1 MSGPLS
7 QDEIEQLLDAI
18 AAGDEEAQA
27 ELKQKQ
33 PLTRTARKIR
43 PFDFK
48 RPDKFLKSRLRE
60 LSNAF
65 EDFIRKFQQFLKSE
79 YDITAQIHLAGYDQF
94 PFEEFF
100 RALPPPSPLCT
111 FDWMGGS
118 GAFQISAD
126 VFFQGILGK
135 APDKPQ
141 KLNGLEAR
149 LFMGYLFKPF
159 GKILQTYFSKKAEK
173 GLPDFANQ
181 KFISDFFIRDIP
193 IHDDM
198 GVVATFYIKIGQTE
212 GNINLF
218 LNPDC
223 INSLNETSFFNITND
238 ASFIPL
244 ATPTPNTIV
253 EMGRFHLDD
262 GESLKENLIYET
274 NKLGGEVLDVLKDER
289 FVGEAEGTV
298 IDGEY
303 KAARILS
310 NISDLEEKKFDDFLN
325 TRVIF
330 GCSKT
335 ADNIEFGEGCIVPL
349 NEDILEPVKIIKN
362 NKIIG
367 YGEIVIPDENFC
379 VKVTKV
385 VDK

>member
-1 MSGPLS
+1 MSGPLNE
-7 QDEIEQLLDAI
+7 DEISQLLDAI
-18 AAGDEEAQA
+18 AAGDEEVQA
-27 ELKQKQ
+27 ELKKKQ

-262 GESLKENLIYET
+262 GESLKENMIYET

>member
-18 AAGDEEAQA
+18 AAGDEEALA
-27 ELKQKQ
+27 SKSEP

-79 YDITAQIHLAGYDQF
+79 YDITAQIHLTGCDQF

-118 GAFQISAD
+118 GAFQIAAD

-159 GKILQTYFSKKAEK
+159 GKILQTYFSKKAEN

-193 IHDDM
+193 IQNDM

-262 GESLKENLIYET
+262 GENLKENLIYET
-274 NKLGGEVLDVLKDER
+274 NKLGGEVLDVLKDEKY
-289 FVGEAEGTV
+289 VGEAEGTV

>member
-18 AAGDEEAQA
+18 AAGDEEAL
-27 ELKQKQ
+27 ESKSEP

-48 RPDKFLKSRLRE
+48 HPDKFLHSRLRE

-100 RALPPPSPLCT
+100 RALPPPAPLCT

-118 GAFQISAD
+118 GAFQIAAD

-159 GKILQTYFSKKAEK
+159 GKILQTYFSKKAGK

-193 IHDDM
+193 IQNDM

-223 INSLNETSFFNITND
+223 INSLNETSFFNITNG

-274 NKLGGEVLDVLKDER
+274 NKLGGEVLDVLKDEKY
-289 FVGEAEGTV
+289 VGEAEGTV

-310 NISDLEEKKFDDFLN
+310 NMFDLEEKKFDDFLN

-335 ADNIEFGEGCIVPL
+335 ADNIEFGKGCIVPL

>member
-18 AAGDEEAQA
+18 AAGDEEAL
-27 ELKQKQ
+27 ESKSEP

-65 EDFIRKFQQFLKSE
+65 EDFIRKFQLFLKSE
-79 YDITAQIHLAGYDQF
+79 YDITAQIHLAGCDQF

-118 GAFQISAD
+118 GAFQIAAD

-159 GKILQTYFSKKAEK
+159 GKILQTYFSKKAGK

-193 IHDDM
+193 IQNDM

-310 NISDLEEKKFDDFLN
+310 NMFDLEEKKFDDFLN

>member
-1 MSGPLS
+1 MSGPLNE
-7 QDEIEQLLDAI
+7 DEISQLLDAI

-79 YDITAQIHLAGYDQF
+79 YDITAQIHLAGCDQF
-94 PFEEFF
+94 PFEEFA

-118 GAFQISAD
+118 GAFQIAAD

-193 IHDDM
+193 IQNDM
-198 GVVATFYIKIGQTE
+198 GVVATFYIKLGQTE

-238 ASFIPL
+238 VSFIPL

-253 EMGRFHLDD
+253 EMGRFHLND

-310 NISDLEEKKFDDFLN
+310 NMFDLEEKKFDDFLN

>member
-1 MSGPLS
+1 MSGLLS

-18 AAGDEEAQA
+18 AAGDEEAL
-27 ELKQKQ
+27 ESKSEP

-65 EDFIRKFQQFLKSE
+65 DDFIRKFQLFLKSE
-79 YDITAQIHLAGYDQF
+79 YDITAQIHLAGCDQF

-118 GAFQISAD
+118 GAFQIAAD

-159 GKILQTYFSKKAEK
+159 GKILQTYFSKKAGK

-193 IHDDM
+193 IQNDM

-274 NKLGGEVLDVLKDER
+274 NKLGGEVLDVLKDEKY
-289 FVGEAEGTV
+289 VGEAEGSV

-335 ADNIEFGEGCIVPL
+335 ADNIEFGKGCIVPL

>member
-18 AAGDEEAQA
+18 AAGDEEAL
-27 ELKQKQ
+27 ESKSEP
-33 PLTRTARKIR
+33 PLTRIARKIR

-79 YDITAQIHLAGYDQF
+79 YDITAQIHLAGCDQF

-118 GAFQISAD
+118 GAFQIAAD

-159 GKILQTYFSKKAEK
+159 GKILQTYFSKKAGK

-193 IHDDM
+193 IQNDM

-298 IDGEY
+298 IDSEY

-335 ADNIEFGEGCIVPL
+335 ADNIEFGKGCIVPL

>member
-1 MSGPLS
+1 MSESPLS

-18 AAGDEEAQA
+18 AAGDEEAEA
-27 ELKQKQ
+27 LKPKT
-33 PLTRTARKIR
+33 PLSSSARKIR
-43 PFDFK
+43 PFDF
-48 RPDKFLKSRLRE
+48 RHPDKFLHSRLRE

-65 EDFIRKFQQFLKSE
+65 DDFIRKFQLFLQSQ
-79 YDITAQIHLAGYDQF
+79 YDITAQIHLAGCDQF

-118 GAFQISAD
+118 GAFQIAAD

-159 GKILQTYFSKKAEK
+159 GKILQTYFSKKAGK
-173 GLPDFANQ
+173 SLPDFANQ

-193 IHDDM
+193 ISDDM

-310 NISDLEEKKFDDFLN
+310 NMFDLEEKKFDDFLN

-367 YGEIVIPDENFC
+367 YGEIVIPDKNFC

>member
-18 AAGDEEAQA
+18 AAGDEEAL
-27 ELKQKQ
+27 ESKSEP

-79 YDITAQIHLAGYDQF
+79 YDITAQIHLAGCDQF

-118 GAFQISAD
+118 GAFQIAAD

-159 GKILQTYFSKKAEK
+159 GKILQTYFSKKAGK

-193 IHDDM
+193 IQNDM

>member
-1 MSGPLS
+1 MSGPLNE
-7 QDEIEQLLDAI
+7 DEISQLLDAI
-18 AAGDEEAQA
+18 AAGDEEVQA
-27 ELKQKQ
+27 ELKKKQ

-65 EDFIRKFQQFLKSE
+65 EDFIRKFQLFLKSE

-262 GESLKENLIYET
+262 GESLKENMIYET

-310 NISDLEEKKFDDFLN
+310 NRFDLEEKKFDDFLN

-335 ADNIEFGEGCIVPL
+335 ADNIEFREGCIVPL

-362 NKIIG
+362 NRIIG

>member
-1 MSGPLS
+1 MSGPLNE
-7 QDEIEQLLDAI
+7 DEISQLLDAI

-27 ELKQKQ
+27 ELKKKQ
-33 PLTRTARKIR
+33 PLTRTTRKIR

-198 GVVATFYIKIGQTE
+198 GVVATFYIKLGQTE

-262 GESLKENLIYET
+262 GESLKENMIYET

-310 NISDLEEKKFDDFLN
+310 NMFDLEEKKFDDFLN

>member
-1 MSGPLS
+1 MSGPLNE
-7 QDEIEQLLDAI
+7 DEISQLLDAI
-18 AAGDEEAQA
+18 AAGDEEVQA
-27 ELKQKQ
+27 ELKKKQ

-262 GESLKENLIYET
+262 GESLKENMIYET
-274 NKLGGEVLDVLKDER
+274 NKLGGEVLDVLKDEKY
-289 FVGEAEGTV
+289 VGEAEGTV

-310 NISDLEEKKFDDFLN
+310 NMFDLEEKKFDDFLN

>member
-1 MSGPLS
+1 MSGPLN
-7 QDEIEQLLDAI
+7 QDEIEQLLNAI
-18 AAGDEEAQA
+18 AAGDEEA
-27 ELKQKQ
+27 EVYKSKK
-33 PLTRTARKIR
+33 PLTSCVGKIK
-43 PFDFK
+43 PFDFR
-48 RPDKFLKSRLRE
+48 RPNKFLASHLRE

-65 EDFIRKFQQFLKSE
+65 DDFIRKFQQFLKSE
-79 YDITAQIHLAGYDQF
+79 YDITAQIHLAGCGQF
-94 PFEEFF
+94 PFDEFF

-118 GAFQISAD
+118 GAFQIAAD
-126 VFFQGILGK
+126 VFFEGILGK

-159 GKILQTYFSKKAEK
+159 GKILQAHFSKKAGK
-173 GLPDFANQ
+173 ALPDFANH
-181 KFISDFFIRDIP
+181 KFHSDFFIRDIP
-193 IHDDM
+193 IQNDM

-212 GNINLF
+212 GYINLF

-223 INSLNETSFFNITND
+223 IKSLNGTSFFNITNA

-244 ATPTPNTIV
+244 ATPTPNTFV

-274 NKLGGEVLDVLKDER
+274 NKLGGENLDVLKDEKY
-289 FVGEAEGTV
+289 VGKADGTV

-310 NISDLEEKKFDDFLN
+310 NMSELEEKKFDDFLN

-330 GCSKT
+330 GTKKT
-335 ADNIEFGEGCIVPL
+335 ADNLEFDEGCIVPL
-349 NEDILEPVKIIKN
+349 NEDIIEPVKIIKN

>member
-1 MSGPLS
+1 MSGPLNE
-7 QDEIEQLLDAI
+7 DEISQLLDAI
-18 AAGDEEAQA
+18 AAGDEEAL
-27 ELKQKQ
+27 ESKSEP

-79 YDITAQIHLAGYDQF
+79 YDITAQIHLAGCGQF

-118 GAFQISAD
+118 GAFQIAAD

-149 LFMGYLFKPF
+149 LFIGYLFKPF
-159 GKILQTYFSKKAEK
+159 GKILQTYFLKKAGK

-193 IHDDM
+193 IQDDM

-223 INSLNETSFFNITND
+223 INSLNETSFFNITNG

-289 FVGEAEGTV
+289 FVGEAEGKV

-335 ADNIEFGEGCIVPL
+335 ADNIEFGKGCIVPL

>member
-7 QDEIEQLLDAI
+7 QDEIDQLLDAI
-18 AAGDEEAQA
+18 TAGDEEAEA
-27 ELKQKQ
+27 LKPKT
-33 PLTRTARKIR
+33 PLSSSARKIR

-48 RPDKFLKSRLRE
+48 HPDKFLHSRLSE

-65 EDFIRKFQQFLKSE
+65 DDFIRKFQLFLKSQ
-79 YDITAQIHLAGYDQF
+79 YDITAQIHLAGCDKF

-100 RALPPPSPLCT
+100 RAFPLFT
-111 FDWMGGS
+111 FYLLGVS
-118 GAFQISAD
+118 GVFQIAAD

-141 KLNGLEAR
+141 KLNGLEAK

-159 GKILQTYFSKKAEK
+159 GKILQAYFSKKAGK
-173 GLPDFANQ
+173 SLPDFANQ

-193 IHDDM
+193 ISDDM

-223 INSLNETSFFNITND
+223 INSLNGTSFFNITND

-330 GCSKT
+330 GSSKT

>member
-1 MSGPLS
+1 MSGPLNE
-7 QDEIEQLLDAI
+7 DEISQLLDAI
-18 AAGDEEAQA
+18 AAGDEEVQA
-27 ELKQKQ
+27 ELKKKQ

-100 RALPPPSPLCT
+100 RALTPPSPLCT

-298 IDGEY
+298 IDSEY

-349 NEDILEPVKIIKN
+349 NEGILEPVKIIKN
-362 NKIIG
+362 NRIIG

>member
-1 MSGPLS
+1 MSGPLNE
-7 QDEIEQLLDAI
+7 DEISQLLDAI
-18 AAGDEEAQA
+18 AAGDEEVQA
-27 ELKQKQ
+27 ELKKKQ

-118 GAFQISAD
+118 GAFQIAAD

-159 GKILQTYFSKKAEK
+159 GKILQTYFSKKAGK

-193 IHDDM
+193 IQNDM

-298 IDGEY
+298 IDSEY

-335 ADNIEFGEGCIVPL
+335 ADNIEFGKGCIVPL

>member
-18 AAGDEEAQA
+18 AAGDEEAL
-27 ELKQKQ
+27 ESKSEP

-79 YDITAQIHLAGYDQF
+79 YDITAQIHLAGCDQF

-193 IHDDM
+193 IQNDM

-262 GESLKENLIYET
+262 GESLKENMIYET

>member
-18 AAGDEEAQA
+18 AAGDEEVQA
-27 ELKQKQ
+27 ELKKKQ
-33 PLTRTARKIR
+33 PLTRTVRKIR

-48 RPDKFLKSRLRE
+48 HPDKFLHSRLRE

-79 YDITAQIHLAGYDQF
+79 YDITAQIHLAGCDQF
-94 PFEEFF
+94 PFEEFA

-118 GAFQISAD
+118 GAFQIADD

-135 APDKPQ
+135 TPDKPQ

-173 GLPDFANQ
+173 GLPDFVNQ

-193 IHDDM
+193 IQDDM

-223 INSLNETSFFNITND
+223 INSLNKTSFFNITND

-289 FVGEAEGTV
+289 FVGEAEGKV

-310 NISDLEEKKFDDFLN
+310 NMFDLEEKKFDDFLN

-335 ADNIEFGEGCIVPL
+335 AENIEFGEGCIVPL

>member
-18 AAGDEEAQA
+18 AAGDEEVQA
-27 ELKQKQ
+27 ELKKKQ

-193 IHDDM
+193 IQNDM

>member
-1 MSGPLS
+1 MSESPLS

-18 AAGDEEAQA
+18 AAGDEEAEA
-27 ELKQKQ
+27 LKPKT
-33 PLTRTARKIR
+33 PLSSSARKIK

-60 LSNAF
+60 LTIVF
-65 EDFIRKFQQFLKSE
+65 DDFIRKFQLFLQSQ
-79 YDITAQIHLAGYDQF
+79 YDITAQIHLAGCDQF

-111 FDWMGGS
+111 FDWMEGS
-118 GAFQISAD
+118 GAFQIAAD
-126 VFFQGILGK
+126 VFQGILGK

-159 GKILQTYFSKKAEK
+159 GKILQTYFSKKAGK
-173 GLPDFANQ
+173 GLPDFSNQ

-193 IHDDM
+193 ISDDM

-223 INSLNETSFFNITND
+223 INSLNGTSFFNITND

-274 NKLGGEVLDVLKDER
+274 NKFSGEPLDIYKDGKYA
-289 FVGEAEGTV
+289 GEAEATV
-298 IDGEY
+298 IDGDN
-303 KAARILS
+303 KAARVLS
-310 NISDLEEKKFDDFLN
+310 NMSDLEEKKFDDFLN

-330 GCSKT
+330 GCCKT
-335 ADNIEFGEGCIVPL
+335 GDNFEFGKGCIFEL
-349 NEDILEPVKIIKN
+349 NENILEPVTIIKN
-362 NKIIG
+362 NKVIA

>member
-1 MSGPLS
+1 MSGLLS

-18 AAGDEEAQA
+18 AAGDEEAL
-27 ELKQKQ
+27 ESKSEP

-65 EDFIRKFQQFLKSE
+65 DDFIRKFQLFLKSE
-79 YDITAQIHLAGYDQF
+79 YDITAQIHLAGCDQF

-159 GKILQTYFSKKAEK
+159 GKILQTYFSKKAGK

-193 IHDDM
+193 IQNDM

-274 NKLGGEVLDVLKDER
+274 NKLGGEVLDVLKDEKY
-289 FVGEAEGTV
+289 VGEAEGSV

-335 ADNIEFGEGCIVPL
+335 ADNIEFGKGCIVPL

>member
-1 MSGPLS
+1 MSGPLNE
-7 QDEIEQLLDAI
+7 DEISQLLDAI
-18 AAGDEEAQA
+18 AAGDEEVQA
-27 ELKQKQ
+27 ELKKKQ

-159 GKILQTYFSKKAEK
+159 GKILQTYFSKKAGK

-262 GESLKENLIYET
+262 GESLKENMIYET
-274 NKLGGEVLDVLKDER
+274 NKLGGEVLDVLKDEKY
-289 FVGEAEGTV
+289 VGEAEGTV

-310 NISDLEEKKFDDFLN
+310 NMFDLEEKKFDDFLN

>member
-18 AAGDEEAQA
+18 AAGDEEAL
-27 ELKQKQ
+27 ESKSEP
-33 PLTRTARKIR
+33 PLTRIARKIR

-79 YDITAQIHLAGYDQF
+79 YDITAQIHLAGCDQF

-118 GAFQISAD
+118 GAFQIAAD

-159 GKILQTYFSKKAEK
+159 GKILQTYFSKKAGK

-193 IHDDM
+193 IQNDM
-198 GVVATFYIKIGQTE
+198 GVVATFYIKIGQTD

-298 IDGEY
+298 IDSEY

-335 ADNIEFGEGCIVPL
+335 ADNIEFGKGCIVPL

>member
-1 MSGPLS
+1 MSGPLNE
-7 QDEIEQLLDAI
+7 DEISQLLDAI
-18 AAGDEEAQA
+18 AAGDEEVQA
-27 ELKQKQ
+27 ELKKKQ

-65 EDFIRKFQQFLKSE
+65 EDFIRKFQLFLKSE
-79 YDITAQIHLAGYDQF
+79 YDITAQIHLAGCDQF

-159 GKILQTYFSKKAEK
+159 GKILQTYFSKKAGK

-244 ATPTPNTIV
+244 ANPTPNTIV

-262 GESLKENLIYET
+262 GESLKENMIYET

-310 NISDLEEKKFDDFLN
+310 NMFDLEEKKFDDFLN

>member
-1 MSGPLS
+1 MSESPLS

-18 AAGDEEAQA
+18 AAGDEEAEA
-27 ELKQKQ
+27 LKPKT
-33 PLTRTARKIR
+33 PLSSSARKIK

-48 RPDKFLKSRLRE
+48 HPDKFLHSRLRE

-79 YDITAQIHLAGYDQF
+79 YDITAQIHLAGCDQF

-111 FDWMGGS
+111 FDWMEGS
-118 GAFQISAD
+118 GAFQIAAD
-126 VFFQGILGK
+126 VFQGILGK

-159 GKILQTYFSKKAEK
+159 GKILQTYFSKKAGK
-173 GLPDFANQ
+173 GLPDFSNQ

-193 IHDDM
+193 ISDDM

-223 INSLNETSFFNITND
+223 INSLNGTSFFNITND

-274 NKLGGEVLDVLKDER
+274 NKLGGEALDVLKDDKY
-289 FVGEAEGTV
+289 VGEAEGTI
-298 IDGEY
+298 IDGDN

-310 NISDLEEKKFDDFLN
+310 NMSDLQEKNFDNFLN

-330 GCSKT
+330 GTSKT
-335 ADNIEFGEGCIVPL
+335 ADNLEFDEGCIVPL

>member
-1 MSGPLS
+1 MSESPLS
-7 QDEIEQLLDAI
+7 KDEIEQLLDAI
-18 AAGDEEAQA
+18 AAGDEEAEA
-27 ELKQKQ
+27 LKPKT
-33 PLTRTARKIR
+33 PLSSSARKIK
-43 PFDFK
+43 PFDFR
-48 RPDKFLKSRLRE
+48 RPNKFLASRLRE

-65 EDFIRKFQQFLKSE
+65 DDFIRKFQLFLKSQ
-79 YDITAQIHLAGYDQF
+79 YDITAQIHLAGCDQF

-118 GAFQISAD
+118 GAFQIAAD
-126 VFFQGILGK
+126 VFFQGILCK
-135 APDKPQ
+135 APEKPQ
-141 KLNGLEAR
+141 KLNGLEAKV
-149 LFMGYLFKPF
+149 FMGYLFKPF
-159 GKILQTYFSKKAEK
+159 GKILQTYFSKKAGK
-173 GLPDFANQ
+173 GLPDFSNQ

-193 IHDDM
+193 IQDDM

-223 INSLNETSFFNITND
+223 INSLNGTSFFNITND

-244 ATPTPNTIV
+244 ATPTPNTFV

-274 NKLGGEVLDVLKDER
+274 NKFSGEPLDIYKDGKYA
-289 FVGEAEGTV
+289 GEAEATV
-298 IDGEY
+298 IDRDN
-303 KAARILS
+303 KAARVLS
-310 NISDLEEKKFDDFLN
+310 NMSDLEEKKFDDFLN

-335 ADNIEFGEGCIVPL
+335 ADNIEFGKGCIVPL

>member
-18 AAGDEEAQA
+18 AAGDEEVQA
-27 ELKQKQ
+27 ELKKKQ

-310 NISDLEEKKFDDFLN
+310 NMFDLEEKKFDDFLN

>member
-1 MSGPLS
+1 MSGPLNE
-7 QDEIEQLLDAI
+7 DEISQLLDAI
-18 AAGDEEAQA
+18 AAGDEEAL
-27 ELKQKQ
+27 ESKSEP

-79 YDITAQIHLAGYDQF
+79 YDITAQIHLAGCGQF

-118 GAFQISAD
+118 GAFQIAAD

-149 LFMGYLFKPF
+149 LFIGYLFKPF
-159 GKILQTYFSKKAEK
+159 GKILQTYFLKKAGK

-193 IHDDM
+193 IQDDM

-335 ADNIEFGEGCIVPL
+335 ADNIEFGKGCIVPL

>member
-7 QDEIEQLLDAI
+7 QGEIEQLLDAI
-18 AAGDEEAQA
+18 AAGDEEAL
-27 ELKQKQ
+27 ESKSEP

-79 YDITAQIHLAGYDQF
+79 YDITAQIHLAGCDQF
-94 PFEEFF
+94 PFEEFA

-118 GAFQISAD
+118 GAFQIAAD

-193 IHDDM
+193 IQDDM

-238 ASFIPL
+238 VSFIPL

-289 FVGEAEGTV
+289 FVGEAEGKV

-385 VDK
+385 VDN

>member
-1 MSGPLS
+1 MSGPIS

-18 AAGDEEAQA
+18 AAGDEEAL
-27 ELKQKQ
+27 ESKSEP
-33 PLTRTARKIR
+33 PLTRIARKIR

-79 YDITAQIHLAGYDQF
+79 YDITAQIHLAGCDQF

-118 GAFQISAD
+118 GAFQIAAD

-159 GKILQTYFSKKAEK
+159 GKILQTYFSKKAGK

-193 IHDDM
+193 IQNDM

-298 IDGEY
+298 IDSEY

-335 ADNIEFGEGCIVPL
+335 ADNIEFGKGCIVPL

>member
-18 AAGDEEAQA
+18 AAGDEEAL
-27 ELKQKQ
+27 ESKSEP

-48 RPDKFLKSRLRE
+48 HPDKFLHSRLRE

-79 YDITAQIHLAGYDQF
+79 YDITAQIHLARCDQF

-118 GAFQISAD
+118 GAFQIAAD

-193 IHDDM
+193 IQNDM

>member
-7 QDEIEQLLDAI
+7 EDEIEQLLDAI

-60 LSNAF
+60 LSIVF
-65 EDFIRKFQQFLKSE
+65 EDFIRKFQLFLKSE
-79 YDITAQIHLAGYDQF
+79 YDITAQIHLAGFDQF

-118 GAFQISAD
+118 GAFQIAAD

-149 LFMGYLFKPF
+149 LFIGYLFKPF

-193 IHDDM
+193 IRDDM

-244 ATPTPNTIV
+244 ATPTPNTFV

-310 NISDLEEKKFDDFLN
+310 NMFDLEEKKFDDFLN

-330 GCSKT
+330 GCSKI
-335 ADNIEFGEGCIVPL
+335 ADNIEFGEDCIVPL